1 MSDKITIQFP
11 SGELTREARPWT
23 EGGQEKPYSVTL
35 WDTHPD
41 KDEDTCSTGDDFAT
55 LEEARAVYD
64 KPESHFEGMKT
75 GYYSHTPYVMLD
87 GPDVHEVRKRPG
99 IKEYNP
105 AQDDREAQ
113 REFAMQQGMAFG
125 CDGYNEAM
133 GYD

>member
-1 MSDKITIQFP
+1 MSNQ
-11 SGELTREARPWT
+11 ERPWN

-41 KDEDTCSTGDDFAT
+41 KDEDTCSTGMDFAT
-55 LEEARAVYD
+55 EAEARECYAN
-64 KPESHFEGMKT
+64 PESHFKGMSD
-75 GYYSHTPYVMLD
+75 GYYHHTPYVMLD
-87 GPDVHEVRKRPG
+87 GPNVYEVRKRPG

-105 AQDDREAQ
+105 ARDDREAQ